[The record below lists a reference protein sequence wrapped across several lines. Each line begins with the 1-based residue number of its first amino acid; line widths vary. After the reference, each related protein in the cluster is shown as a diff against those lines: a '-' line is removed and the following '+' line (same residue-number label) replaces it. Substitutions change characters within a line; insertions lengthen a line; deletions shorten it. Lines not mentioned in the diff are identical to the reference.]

1 MISLADRHRI
11 ILEKIKEEGKVSVL
25 DLCDMLD
32 VSSVTIRKDL
42 KQLED
47 KNLLFRVHGG
57 ATLNNPYTM
66 DRPVNVKEKLQ
77 TEEKNKIGVAAS
89 ALIEV
94 NDSIIIASGTTVM
107 ALARHIKTKES
118 LTVITSA
125 IQVAEVLLQNPEI
138 DVLMLGGL
146 LRRSSSSVMGPY
158 AEDILKDFFCSKLF
172 VGVDGI
178 DLENGLTTTNVLE
191 AHLNRQMM
199 NVSNKTIVL
208 ADSSKFGK
216 RGFGKICDIDEIDQ
230 IITDDGV
237 SPHTV
242 EQLEA
247 KGVKVIIV

>member
-77 TEEKNKIGVAAS
+77 TEEKNKIGIAAS

>member
-1 MISLADRHRI
+1 MISLAERHQI
-11 ILEKIKEEGKVSVL
+11 ILNKIKEEGKVSVP
-25 DLCDMLD
+25 DLCQSLD

-47 KNLLFRVHGG
+47 RNLLFRVHGG

-158 AEDILKDFFCSKLF
+158 AEDI
-172 VGVDGI
+172 
-178 DLENGLTTTNVLE
+178 
-191 AHLNRQMM
+191 
-199 NVSNKTIVL
+199 
-208 ADSSKFGK
+208 
-216 RGFGKICDIDEIDQ
+216 
-230 IITDDGV
+230 
-237 SPHTV
+237 
-242 EQLEA
+242 
-247 KGVKVIIV
+247 

>member
-42 KQLED
+42 KHLED